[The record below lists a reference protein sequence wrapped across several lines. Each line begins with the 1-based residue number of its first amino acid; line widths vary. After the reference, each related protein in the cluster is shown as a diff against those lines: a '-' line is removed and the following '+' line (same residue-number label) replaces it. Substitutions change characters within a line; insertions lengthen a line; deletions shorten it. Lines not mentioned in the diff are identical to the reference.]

1 MEVTSRVRK
10 AAAEALMEAQEKL
23 RAAEEV
29 QAHLRQQLE
38 DAMQLQQVW
47 GWCGVVWCG
56 VGEGGGQQVLGG
68 MRGWRGAGAG
78 NHWMQ
83 CSCSRGTCQRMKS
96 KGISVHRSFK

>member
-47 GWCGVVWCG
+47 GWCGVMSDALAV
-56 VGEGGGQQVLGG
+56 EGD
-68 MRGWRGAGAG
+68 AD
-78 NHWMQ
+78 
-83 CSCSRGTCQRMKS
+83 SRGELRDDLS
-96 KGISVHRSFK
+96 LRASSLISAIRW

>member
-47 GWCGVVWCG
+47 GWCGIVVGWCVG
-56 VGEGGGQQVLGG
+56 VGKGASRLWEGGVDGG
-68 MRGWRGAGAG
+68 ERAQAIAGCNAAAAGALV
-78 NHWMQ
+78 
-83 CSCSRGTCQRMKS
+83 KE
-96 KGISVHRSFK
+96 